1 MLLTFKILQINI
13 FFLLLL
19 IVTKTVQLAEKEK
32 QMSSGKCSAGVRPER
47 AGCGLRVAAAS
58 AQKMIYIVCV
68 AAARGTGGRFLKQ
81 IQSTADM
88 GEYYY

>member
-1 MLLTFKILQINI
+1 MYVLLFVHALVIERLSS
-13 FFLLLL
+13 L
-19 IVTKTVQLAEKEK
+19 VEKEMK
-32 QMSSGKCSAGVRPER
+32 RVLCRRQWPCGVARRPER

-68 AAARGTGGRFLKQ
+68 AAARGRGGRFLKQ

>member
-1 MLLTFKILQINI
+1 MYVLLFVHALVIERLSS
-13 FFLLLL
+13 L
-19 IVTKTVQLAEKEK
+19 VEKEMK
-32 QMSSGKCSAGVRPER
+32 RVLCRHGGSGRVVARRPER

-68 AAARGTGGRFLKQ
+68 AAERGRGGRFLKQ